1 MVMAAVP
8 GISWLCA
15 RSGMDQLV
23 DEDARL
29 LGSDTASKE
38 QLARRHAMRLTS
50 LLGIAFA
57 VLFLAGLAL
66 VARTPG
72 PRSTDQELLAF
83 YASGE
88 QRWILVSGLYVLP
101 FAAVAFLWFIA
112 ALRQWVELSSRAF
125 DHLLATVQ
133 MLSGV
138 GFITLAFAAAGATTI
153 VASSVELADLPVDP
167 VVARQFP
174 LYSQTLLI
182 IFGMRMAAIFV
193 TTTAKLG
200 HEAQLFP
207 RWFVFASYGVAAAL
221 FLVATLSVWLV
232 VVFPLWVLALCGV
245 IWFHKRTVTREPPAS
260 AAPR

>member
-1 MVMAAVP
+1 MDPAVAEDP
-8 GISWLCA
+8 
-15 RSGMDQLV
+15 RHDQ
-23 DEDARL
+23 
-29 LGSDTASKE
+29 GDTVTKDH
-38 QLARRHAMRLTS
+38 LARRHAARLTS

-66 VARTPG
+66 LARTPG
-72 PRSTDQELLAF
+72 AHSNDQELATF

-88 QRWILVSGLYVLP
+88 QRWILVSGIYVLP
-101 FAAVAFLWFIA
+101 LAAVAFLWFIA
-112 ALRQWVELSSRAF
+112 ALRQWVEMSSTKL

-138 GFITLAFAAAGATTI
+138 GFITLAFAAAGAATI
-153 VASSVELADLPVDP
+153 VAGSVELANLPVDP

-174 LYSQTLLI
+174 LYSRTLLI

-200 HEAQLFP
+200 HEARLFP

-221 FLVATLSVWLV
+221 FLVATLNVWLV
-232 VVFPLWVLALCGV
+232 VVFPLWILVLNGI
-245 IWFHKRTVTREPPAS
+245 IWFHARTIAPEPTAS
-260 AAPR
+260 ASPL